1 MLKYDTIDL
10 RMMEGLGIY
19 GPRNIT
25 RLARKLNISP
35 ETLRNRLRR
44 IRSQIV
50 LYTNVY
56 CTNLGLKKA
65 VVSAQA
71 IPGYEQLLFDCLKMN
86 DFWMYVNRCYGVN
99 EGCLGIYSI
108 PKDHALEFEDFI
120 SELEKLRIANDIKI
134 SWSTCFQQVHT
145 RCNWFNFKDANWIF
159 PWDEWISEIPT
170 ETTQLPY
177 TLIDPQDYP
186 IMADET
192 DVFIIKEL
200 EKDPTVNLT
209 DLATKLGIS
218 QQLAEYH
225 YRKHVL
231 ARQLL
236 ESFDVLDFRFDIN
249 ASDMFFFFLT
259 FDSWEK
265 LARLASSLLD
275 KPFALGLGKVL
286 GENGLIAH
294 VYLPKLEFRNF
305 VDALSKLISMGF
317 LQSYRYIILDLGKGQ
332 RQTISYEYF
341 KNGAWIYDHNKH
353 IQNLRSLVQHKND
366 SLEYL
371 ELLSTSSQ
379 FYE

>member
-1 MLKYDTIDL
+1 MLKFDAVDL
-10 RMMEGLGIY
+10 KMMENIEVY
-19 GPRNIT
+19 GPRNIM
-25 RLARKLNISP
+25 RLARNLNMHP
-35 ETLRNRLRR
+35 ETLRKRLKR
-44 IRSQIV
+44 IRSQIF

-65 VVSAQA
+65 VISAQA
-71 IPGYEQLLFDCLKMN
+71 IPGREQLLFDCLKMN
-86 DFWMYVNRCYGVN
+86 DFWMYVNRCYGAN
-99 EGCLGIYSI
+99 EGCLGIYGI
-108 PKDHALEFEDFI
+108 PQDHTREFEDFI
-120 SELEKLRIANDIKI
+120 LELEKLRIAKDAKI
-134 SWSTCFQQVHT
+134 FWSTCFQQVHA
-145 RCNWFNFKDANWIF
+145 RLNWFSFKDENWVF
-159 PWDEWISEIPT
+159 PWNEWISEIPT

-177 TLIDPQDYP
+177 TLVDPKDYP
-186 IMADET
+186 VMADET

-200 EKDPTVNLT
+200 EKDPTVSLT
-209 DLATKLGIS
+209 DLATKFGVS

-231 ARQLL
+231 ARGLL
-236 ESFDVLDFRFDIN
+236 ESFDVLDFRFDIK

-305 VDALSKLISMGF
+305 VDALSKLINMGL
-317 LQSYRYIILDLGKGQ
+317 LQSYRYIILDLGKTQ

-341 KNGAWIYDHNKH
+341 KNGEWIYDHNQH
-353 IQNLRSLVQHKND
+353 IQNLRSLVEHKTD
-366 SLEYL
+366 SCEYL
-371 ELLSTSSQ
+371 RLLSNSSQ
-379 FYE
+379 FSE